1 MVVIAYVL
9 VFGGYRV
16 FVGKSFNPNK
26 YIMLTVAQMLH
37 VNPFKKKI
45 IMVPNEGTGKMVEK
59 EESMSWVDAAKV
71 AIVITITQIFAVF
84 LTVYEWSS
92 ISMDPYTFLFNL
104 FKFIG
109 ITFFGTF
116 AALTGLARY
125 FSNG

>member
-1 MVVIAYVL
+1 
-9 VFGGYRV
+9 
-16 FVGKSFNPNK
+16 
-26 YIMLTVAQMLH
+26 
-37 VNPFKKKI
+37 
-45 IMVPNEGTGKMVEK
+45 
-59 EESMSWVDAAKV
+59 MSWEDAAKV
-71 AIVITITQIFAVF
+71 SLVITITQIFVVF

-92 ISMDPYTFLFNL
+92 ISSDPSSFMFNL